1 MRHLLLFSFAPLLMG
16 ADVQLDAPVLGFVA
30 RSQPLE
36 LRAVLGVPGAAR
48 MSDPLALPEGVTA
61 LHLAPGQAWAVALRE
76 GAPALAWPI
85 DREGAFELS
94 AVAATPDLIAFSPSG
109 KEAVFFWRE
118 GGRLVIYG
126 GLPENPRVLREAAE
140 LTWAADLQFLALAD
154 GGEWMAG
161 CASAGQL
168 LLIATPDLA
177 PVPLYSSG
185 TLAGAAF
192 LGRSTDLVVADSA
205 AARVLLFERPAEQSA
220 ARVLLAAADG
230 LESPDLLWGGVAGR
244 LMVGS
249 RRQGRIWTI
258 DLASGSARSIESPV
272 DALQPLRLQGLM
284 MVSSNPDQPAWLVHA
299 AGPTERLTFV
309 ASTPRKGNG
318 VEE

>member
-16 ADVQLDAPVLGFVA
+16 ADVQLDAPVLGFVV

-61 LHLAPGQAWAVALRE
+61 LHLAPGQGWAVALRA
-76 GAPALAWPI
+76 GARALAWPI
-85 DREGAFELS
+85 DREGAVELS
-94 AVAATPDLIAFSPSG
+94 AVVAAPDLIAFSPSG
-109 KEAVFFWRE
+109 KEAAFFWRD

-126 GLPENPRVLREAAE
+126 GLPENPRLLREAAE
-140 LTWAADLQFLALAD
+140 LNWAADLQSLALAD
-154 GGEWMAG
+154 GGEWMAA

-168 LLIATPDLA
+168 LLIAASDLA
-177 PVPLYSSG
+177 PVPLYSTE

-192 LGRSTDLVVADSA
+192 LARSTDLVVADSA
-205 AARVLLFERPAEQSA
+205 AARVLLFERPTEQSA
-220 ARVLLAAADG
+220 ARVLLSAADG
-230 LESPDLLWGGVAGR
+230 LESPDLLWGGAAGR

-249 RRQGRIWTI
+249 CRQGRIWTI
-258 DLASGSARSIESPV
+258 DLVAGSARSLESPV
-272 DALQPLRLQGLM
+272 EALQPLRLQGLM

-299 AGPTERLTFV
+299 AGPAERLSFV
-309 ASTPRKGNG
+309 ASPPRPGNG